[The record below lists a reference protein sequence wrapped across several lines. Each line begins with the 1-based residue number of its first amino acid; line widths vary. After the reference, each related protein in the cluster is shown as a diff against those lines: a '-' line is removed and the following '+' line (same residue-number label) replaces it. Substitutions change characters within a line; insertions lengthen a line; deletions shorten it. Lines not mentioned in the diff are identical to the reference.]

1 MSKTQFKVQVSVL
14 MPCYNSEK
22 YLVEA
27 VASILNQS
35 LIKFE
40 LIIIDD
46 GSTDNTTKL
55 IKGFSDNR
63 IQYVFSD
70 LNRGS
75 YVARNKGLEL
85 AQGKYIVM
93 ADSDDISHPDR
104 LRVQYDYLESNPFV
118 VAIGT
123 RRELINSEG
132 KSNYVTEEPLESDE
146 IKIAYLRDNCLSQ
159 STLMFR
165 QDLLRKGYRYDESV
179 QYCGDFD
186 FMRRVINSH
195 KVANLMSPLVKYRI
209 HPSQTSSINK
219 IQCIKSAN
227 FTRIKQLEEW
237 NLDFSEVESQIHIKL
252 LFGIYLDDKEFKLAE
267 DWLNRLIEHNEKTK
281 RYQQDYFN
289 IFCQRLAD
297 LAEHTNELGGW
308 SIEKE
313 LLAFIER
320 LLTPGKK
327 ILEFGSGMGTEA
339 LLRKFNVV
347 SLEHDPHYLIKRAPN
362 HECRYAPIENG
373 WYNREVVRT
382 TLNEVFYDLILIDG
396 PPGNLRKGILD
407 FTEAFAQLT
416 SPIIF
421 DDMDRIEDQEI
432 METFCKTT
440 NRRYR
445 IFEGNKKSYA
455 LCTV

>member
-1 MSKTQFKVQVSVL
+1 MSKTQFKVQVSVI
-14 MPCYNSEK
+14 MPCYNAEK

-27 VASILNQS
+27 IDSILSQS
-35 LIKFE
+35 LVNFE

-46 GSTDNTTKL
+46 GSTDNTAKL

-63 IQYVFSD
+63 IQYVSFD

-146 IKIAYLRDNCLSQ
+146 IKIAYLRDNCLSL

-165 QDLLRKGYRYDESV
+165 QYLLRKGYRYDESV
-179 QYCGDFD
+179 RYCGDFD

-320 LLTPGKK
+320 LLTPRKK

-362 HECRYAPIENG
+362 
-373 WYNREVVRT
+373 T
-382 TLNEVFYDLILIDG
+382 TLL
-396 PPGNLRKGILD
+396 
-407 FTEAFAQLT
+407 
-416 SPIIF
+416 S
-421 DDMDRIEDQEI
+421 
-432 METFCKTT
+432 
-440 NRRYR
+440 
-445 IFEGNKKSYA
+445 
-455 LCTV
+455 